1 MKRSSEHH
9 ALLAATDR
17 EYEDSVLGSGPGL
30 VADVP
35 PSPPPSTPPPVSRPV
50 SRRLTI
56 QAAVELVSSP
66 SAPSVAESHAVAPS
80 CPESPEICCSQVRLQ
95 EYELSGRYPTPPPA
109 PLKDQYIQPSESEAE
124 SSDSERS
131 LRQPPAKILRN
142 GQLMY
147 HKAYDGPKPI
157 TYVDTRLYQGG
168 RNDYIEAFNQ
178 DEVIWV
184 RKIRD
189 VLDAHNI
196 PRRSA

>member
-1 MKRSSEHH
+1 
-9 ALLAATDR
+9 
-17 EYEDSVLGSGPGL
+17 
-30 VADVP
+30 
-35 PSPPPSTPPPVSRPV
+35 
-50 SRRLTI
+50 
-56 QAAVELVSSP
+56 
-66 SAPSVAESHAVAPS
+66 
-80 CPESPEICCSQVRLQ
+80 
-95 EYELSGRYPTPPPA
+95 
-109 PLKDQYIQPSESEAE
+109 
-124 SSDSERS
+124 
-131 LRQPPAKILRN
+131 
-142 GQLMY
+142 MY